1 MRLQIINPDTTQA
14 VTDRVLQEARRYGR
28 ADTDIT
34 DITAV
39 TAAFGVAVVSTQ
51 AELVIAAHAAL
62 DLLAAYAPGHDAAI
76 VAISFDASAMPASRR
91 SAVPPLIPTLAQK
104 GPFR

>member
-14 VTDRVLQEARRYGR
+14 VTDRVLQEARRYGH
-28 ADTDIT
+28 ADT

-76 VAISFDASAMPASRR
+76 VAISFDASAMPARRR
-91 SAVPPLIPTLAQK
+91 SAVRPLIPTLAQK